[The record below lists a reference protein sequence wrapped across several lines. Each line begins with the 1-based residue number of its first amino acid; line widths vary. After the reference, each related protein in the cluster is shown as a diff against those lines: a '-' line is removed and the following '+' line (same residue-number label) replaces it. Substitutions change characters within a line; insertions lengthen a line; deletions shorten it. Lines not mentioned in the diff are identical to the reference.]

1 MPMDSLRQA
10 LFRALAK
17 SHLPM
22 LRSAL
27 GLGVSLAYESGDPAP
42 VFHAALS
49 GPFADLA
56 VLQTL
61 EASGADPAT
70 CDAFDGMSVLHLAV
84 AVPDER
90 VLSWFLSQGLDVN
103 VSTHAGET
111 PLMRAAGAI
120 RDESSEPATGDWALR
135 DARALI
141 AAGADINL
149 TDAMGRS
156 ALHHACQAGAGE
168 IAALLVLAGADLSLS
183 DSNDDTALHLAV
195 DGGFDGIVRL
205 LLENGADPQS
215 LNSLGF
221 SGLHILA
228 ERASLD
234 MTPAHLRIAD
244 ALIQAGADLMQHDN
258 RGFTPLV
265 AAAASGNIPIAAVFV
280 ARHADVS
287 AEDGAALRQAV
298 TFEDDDMT
306 DLLIKAGALVDQ
318 PSYPEQDQPLHTAAQ
333 EGFAHGVKV
342 LLDKGADIDARNID
356 GETPLL
362 VAARCRK
369 YEVVSLLL
377 ARGASPH
384 AEDHYGVTALT
395 AAQQR
400 RDQVLLRLL
409 APAEELQAR

>member
-1 MPMDSLRQA
+1 MDSLRQA

-27 GLGVSLAYESGDPAP
+27 GLGVSLAYEPGDPAP

-49 GPFADLA
+49 GPFADLG

-70 CDAFDGMSVLHLAV
+70 CNAYDGTSPLHLAI
-84 AVPDER
+84 ATPDER
-90 VLSWFLSQGLDVN
+90 VLSWFLAQGLDAN
-103 VSTHAGET
+103 VRTHTGET
-111 PLMRAAGAI
+111 PLMRAASVTK
-120 RDESSEPATGDWALR
+120 DEDCDPATGEWALR
-135 DARALI
+135 DARALV
-141 AAGADINL
+141 AAGVDINL
-149 TDAMGRS
+149 TDDAGRS
-156 ALHHACQAGAGE
+156 ALHHACEAGAGE
-168 IAALLVLAGADLSLS
+168 MAALLVMAGANLSLA
-183 DSNDDTALHLAV
+183 DSNEDTPLHLAV
-195 DGGFDGIVRL
+195 NGGHDGIVRL
-205 LLENGADPQS
+205 LLENGADP
-215 LNSLGF
+215 LAVNALGF

-228 ERASLD
+228 EYASLD

-287 AEDGAALRQAV
+287 AEEGAALRQAV
-298 TFEDDDMT
+298 TYEDNDMT
-306 DLLIKAGALVDQ
+306 DLLIKAGASVDQ
-318 PSYPEQDQPLHTAAQ
+318 PSFPEQDQPLHTAAQ
-333 EGFAHGVKV
+333 EGFVHGVKV
-342 LLDKGADIDARNID
+342 LLDKGAHIEARNID

-362 VAARCRK
+362 VAVRCRK

-377 ARGASPH
+377 ARGASVA
-384 AEDHYGVTALT
+384 AEDHYGVTPLAS
-395 AAQQR
+395 AEQR

-409 APAEELQAR
+409 APAEALKV

>member
-1 MPMDSLRQA
+1 MDSLRQA

-27 GLGVSLAYESGDPAP
+27 GLGVSLAYEPGDPAP

-61 EASGADPAT
+61 EAAGADPAT
-70 CDAFDGMSVLHLAV
+70 CDAYDGLSPLHLAV
-84 AVPDER
+84 ALPDDRILE
-90 VLSWFLSQGLDVN
+90 WFLSQGLDVN
-103 VSTHAGET
+103 IPTLGGDTA
-111 PLMRAAGAI
+111 LMRAA
-120 RDESSEPATGDWALR
+120 RVTKYEDSDPASGDWALR

-141 AAGADINL
+141 GAGADINL
-149 TDAMGRS
+149 TDHAGRS
-156 ALHHACQAGAGE
+156 ALHHACEAGAGDM
-168 IAALLVLAGADLSLS
+168 AALLVMAGADLSLV

-195 DGGFDGIVRL
+195 GGGYDGIVRL
-205 LLENGADPQS
+205 LLEKGADPQA

-228 ERASLD
+228 ERTSLD

-244 ALIQAGADLMQHDN
+244 ALIQAGGDLTQHDN

-265 AAAASGNIPIAAVFV
+265 AAAATGNIPIAAVFV

-306 DLLIKAGALVDQ
+306 DLLIKAGAFVDQ
-318 PSYPEQDQPLHTAAQ
+318 PSFPDQDQPLHTAAQ

-342 LLDKGADIDARNID
+342 LLDKGADIEARNID

-362 VAARCRK
+362 VAVRCRK

-377 ARGASPH
+377 ARGASVA
-384 AEDHYGVTALT
+384 AEDHYGVTAAG
-395 AAQQR
+395 AAEQR
-400 RDQVLLRLL
+400 RDQVMLRLL
-409 APAEELQAR
+409 TPAEALKV